1 MSRVIV
7 TGGSGFIGTNL
18 VEHLAGAGHEVLN
31 LDTKQPRNRA
41 AGGQFQQLDIRE
53 RKAFVDT
60 VSSFDPQYIFHL
72 AARTDLDGRSESD
85 YAANIE
91 GVHNAVAA
99 ALSAPSLQRMFFA
112 SSMYVC
118 RMGHVPRR
126 DDEYCPHTAYGQSK
140 VLGEQIVR
148 REAGDRFCWA
158 IVRPTSIWGP
168 WFGIPYI
175 SFFHAVRKGLYF
187 HPRGYKI
194 RRSYGFVLNTAWQL
208 RQLME
213 CGDSIKMHK
222 RMFYLADYEPTD
234 PLLWAQIIARHFG
247 SPDVREIP
255 LGLLRLGAK
264 MGDVLK
270 LAGIKAPPLFSSR
283 LNNLLTNAVFDLSPI
298 REISGEPPYTLAQGV
313 AITVDWMRR
322 HVLQWD
328 PDQHLSS
335 SSAPQKH
342 TE

>member
-1 MSRVIV
+1 MSRVVV
-7 TGGSGFIGTNL
+7 TGGSGFIGSNL
-18 VEHLAGAGHEVLN
+18 VEHLAGAGYEVLN
-31 LDTKQPRNRA
+31 LDTRQPRNPA
-41 AGGQFQQLDIRE
+41 SGGQFRQLDILQRE
-53 RKAFVDT
+53 EFIDT
-60 VSSFDPQYIFHL
+60 VNSFDPQYIFHL
-72 AARTDLDGRSESD
+72 AARTDLDGKSESD

-91 GVHNAVAA
+91 GVRNAVAA
-99 ALSAPSLQRMFFA
+99 ALSAPSLERIVFA

-148 REAGDRFCWA
+148 REAGDKFCWA

-187 HPRGYKI
+187 HPKGYKI
-194 RRSYGFVLNTAWQL
+194 RRSYGFALNTVWQL
-208 RQLME
+208 RQLIE
-213 CGDSIKMHK
+213 CADSSKVHG
-222 RMFYLADYEPTD
+222 RMFYLADYEPID
-234 PLLWAQIIARHFG
+234 PLLWAQIIAGHFG
-247 SPDVREIP
+247 SPDVREVP
-255 LGLLRLGAK
+255 LGFLRIGAK
-264 MGDVLK
+264 FGDVLK

-298 REISGEPPYTLAQGV
+298 REISGEAPYTLSQGV

-322 HVLQWD
+322 HVFQWQPD
-328 PDQHLSS
+328 PQLSR

-342 TE
+342 TD